1 MNHDISY
8 EDYDNPFVSF
18 CLGKDKKKEQ
28 NSKNPGQ
35 WIKEVKSQE
44 ERYLCDRGSF
54 RRYL

>member
-44 ERYLCDRGSF
+44 ERYLCDGGSF